1 MSAAAADAKRIWDVA
16 RSTGGMEPA
25 VRRFLTFSFI
35 PLAALIALAAPR
47 DARAQGT
54 TEPVIRDSNVGYID
68 PAIPADIFRFRYDAA
83 YQNIRP
89 TRDEF
94 FWAPGGRFGP
104 GPSFPET
111 NVDYQDLQF
120 YLEQT
125 IAPQASAFIELPVR
139 FLNPEQNPNEAGV
152 ADS

>member
-1 MSAAAADAKRIWDVA
+1 MHRFLLSILAAAAAVMVVWVA
-16 RSTGGMEPA
+16 PEKS
-25 VRRFLTFSFI
+25 
-35 PLAALIALAAPR
+35 
-47 DARAQGT
+47 RAQGT

-125 IAPQASAFIELPVR
+125 IAPQASAFVELPVR
-139 FLNPEQNPNEAGV
+139 FLNPEQNPNE
-152 ADS
+152 